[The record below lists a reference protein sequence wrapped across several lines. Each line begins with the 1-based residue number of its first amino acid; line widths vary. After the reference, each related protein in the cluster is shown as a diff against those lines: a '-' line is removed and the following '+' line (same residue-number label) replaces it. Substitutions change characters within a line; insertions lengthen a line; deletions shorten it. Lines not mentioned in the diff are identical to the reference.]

1 MASVG
6 KQVED
11 DAGEGHHLSSE
22 CIYSGKSNMLIANEC
37 LDLRN
42 TVRGAKM
49 LYKLDT
55 EKA

>member
-22 CIYSGKSNMLIANEC
+22 CIYSDKSNMLIANEC